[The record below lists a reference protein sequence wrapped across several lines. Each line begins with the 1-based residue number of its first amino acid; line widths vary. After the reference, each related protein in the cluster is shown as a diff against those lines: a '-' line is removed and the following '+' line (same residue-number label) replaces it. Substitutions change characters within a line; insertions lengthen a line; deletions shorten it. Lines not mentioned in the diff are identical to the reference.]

1 MVHFVITYA
10 NEKHSRFDFD
20 YYMNTHLPMGNQ
32 LLKDYGLV
40 HWEVDRGQV
49 NSRGEAPA
57 FLCITRLYFADAERM
72 TAGFAAHGA
81 ELKADIGNYTNV
93 DPVFTQAETVGKSTG

>member
-10 NEKHSRFDFD
+10 NAKHSRFDFD
-20 YYMNTHLPMGNQ
+20 YYLNTHLPLGNR
-32 LLKDYGLV
+32 LLQDYGLV

-49 NSRGEAPA
+49 NARGEAPT

-72 TAGFAAHGA
+72 GAGFAAHGA
-81 ELKADIGNYTNV
+81 ELKADMGNYTNV
-93 DPVFTQAETVGKSTG
+93 EPVFTLAETVAKSAG